1 MVLLPYVNIAKKKM
15 AGDSSHGTSHLK
27 KHIVN
32 CIARQHRIGGQQVLQ
47 LAKNA
52 LNDKVKVESFK
63 FDQERSRLDLAR
75 AIIKHN
81 YPFNMVEHEY
91 FEIFLNNLQPNFKLV
106 SRNTVRADVIS
117 VYKEEKEKL
126 YKYLDEFDG
135 KISLTTDIWTSDH
148 QNFAYACLTAHYVNE
163 HWELKK
169 KILAFKSIPYPH
181 DGETL
186 FRFISD
192 IVLEWNIDKKLSS
205 IVVDNAS
212 SNDSMVKHLKSW
224 LLDKSLLNLGGELF
238 HVRCSAHILNLIV
251 QDGLAIVGSLLHKIR
266 ETLKYLKRSPSS
278 YQKFENAINQCKLK
292 NKKRVGMDVS
302 NRWNS
307 TFLMLET
314 ALPLKEAFGRLE
326 QIDRN
331 YKLNPS
337 ENDWKVAS
345 VVHNC
350 LKKFYE
356 ATCHFS
362 GSNFPTANVFFP
374 DICNLRLKLRQWELS
389 EHDFIREM
397 AIPMRSKFEKYWEE
411 CCLVLAI
418 AVVLDP
424 RFKLALVEYYYNA
437 LYGESGYRYV
447 DRVRSAVAD
456 LFVEY
461 GGDLAPSLSYDRDN
475 IEEGTSSKKN
485 MDVEDDEDKLSD
497 FDKWYKESCS
507 STIFA
512 HQKSELQLYLDE
524 PVFPRKEDFDILGW
538 WKANSPKLP
547 VLSKI
552 ARDILA
558 IPATT
563 VASESAFSVGGRVID
578 ENRASLLPDVIEA
591 LITTGDW
598 LALKK
603 KRKLLEDLGDSSKV
617 IKLG

>member
-1 MVLLPYVNIAKKKM
+1 M
-15 AGDSSHGTSHLK
+15 AGDSSCGTSHLK
-27 KHIVN
+27 KHIDN
-32 CIARQHRIGGQQVLQ
+32 CIARRHRSGGQQVLQ

-52 LNDKVKVESFK
+52 LDDKVKVQTFK
-63 FDQERSRLDLAR
+63 FDQERSRMDLAR

-81 YPFNMVEHEY
+81 YPFNIVEHEY
-91 FEIFLNNLQPNFKLV
+91 FEIFLNNLEPNFKLI
-106 SRNTVRADVIS
+106 SRNTARADVIS
-117 VYKEEKEKL
+117 VYKEEKAKL
-126 YKYLDEFDG
+126 YKYLDDFDG
-135 KISLTTDIWTSDH
+135 KISLTTDLWTSDH

-169 KILAFKSIPYPH
+169 KIIAFKSVPYPH

-192 IVLEWNIDKKLSS
+192 IILEWNIDKKLTSV
-205 IVVDNAS
+205 VVDNAS
-212 SNDSMVKHLKSW
+212 SNDSMVKCLKSW
-224 LLDKSLLNLGGELF
+224 LLDKSLLNLGGDLF

-251 QDGLAIVGSLLHKIR
+251 QDGLAIVGKLLHKIR
-266 ETLKYLKRSPSS
+266 ETLKYLKRSTSS

-292 NKKRVGMDVS
+292 NKKRVGMDVQ

-314 ALPLKEAFGRLE
+314 ALPLKEAFCRLE
-326 QIDRN
+326 QMDRN

-345 VVHNC
+345 VVHGC

-374 DICNLRLKLRQWELS
+374 DICNLRLKMRQWEVS

-397 AIPMRSKFEKYWEE
+397 AIPMKAKFEKYWEE
-411 CCLVLAI
+411 CSLVLAI

-424 RFKLALVEYYYNA
+424 RFKLALVEYYYNE
-437 LYGESGYRYV
+437 LYGEGGERYV
-447 DRVRSAVAD
+447 DRVRNAIAD

-461 GGDLAPSLSYDRDN
+461 GGDLAPFSSYVDN
-475 IEEGTSSKKN
+475 IGEGTSTCGN
-485 MDVEDDEDKLSD
+485 IDVQDDDDDKLSD
-497 FDKWYKESCS
+497 FDKWYQQSCS
-507 STIFA
+507 STILA
-512 HQKSELQLYLDE
+512 SQKSELQSYLDE
-524 PVFPRKEDFDILGW
+524 PVFPRKDDFDILGW
-538 WKANSPKLP
+538 WKANSPKFP
-547 VLSKI
+547 ILSKM

-578 ENRASLLPDVIEA
+578 ETRASLLPDVVEA

-598 LALKK
+598 LPLKK
-603 KRKLLEDLGDSSKV
+603 KRSKSFMFMFLLLFFLFKSILQVCLVEL
-617 IKLG
+617 L